1 MGNRQHH
8 IQPYIF
14 SLLLLASLGSS
25 CAVVERPHPPEEPE
39 LLWEGKTPAQVLLH
53 LRKDNEKITDLTAAF
68 SLSVDPPPE
77 GQPSHI
83 KGVMFYARRPEGPCV
98 RIKGLGL
105 FGFIL
110 FDLVQKED
118 EIQLYVPSQQT
129 LFLGRTSPGKRP
141 KNVWGDL
148 FKTMFSDFSGAN
160 VSGETALA
168 FHEDMVIVPLEEG
181 EIRIERKSGLMRQ
194 WHHRDKIVMYDRYDQ
209 TPGGPPVPTHI
220 TLTNKDGSRHAVCR
234 LSQINVN
241 SNLIDVFDLSGYEPK
256 NIQDL
261 NELKMMSSP
270 P

>member
-14 SLLLLASLGSS
+14 TLLLLAFLVSS
-25 CAVVERPHPPEEPE
+25 CAVVERPHPPEAPE
-39 LLWEGKTPAQVLLH
+39 LLWEGKTPAQVLDH
-53 LRKDNEKITDLTAAF
+53 LRRDNEKISDMTAAF

-83 KGVMFYARRPEGPCV
+83 KGVMFYARGSEGPCV

-118 EIQLYVPSQQT
+118 EIQIYVPSQQT
-129 LFLGRTSPGKRP
+129 LFKGRITQEKGP

-148 FKTMFSDFSGAN
+148 FKTMFSDFSGAS
-160 VSGETALA
+160 VSGKTSLA
-168 FHEDMVIVPLEEG
+168 FNDEMVIVPLENG
-181 EIRIERKSGLMRQ
+181 EIRIERKSGLIRQ
-194 WHHRDKIVMYDRYDQ
+194 WHHRENIVIYDHYDQ
-209 TPGGPPVPTHI
+209 KPGGPPVPTHI
-220 TLTNKDGSRHAVCR
+220 TLSSKDGSRHAVCR

-241 SNLIDVFDLSGYEPK
+241 SNLTDVFDLSGYEPK
-256 NIQDL
+256 NVRDL
-261 NELKMMSSP
+261 NKLEMMSGP
-270 P
+270 